1 MRLIYSLFFLF
12 LSSAFLNAQDKDL
25 EAAEKVFYE
34 FAEAYF
40 EHDIDKLKALT
51 YFNDELNLLLEMP
64 EYTAEELVELKKRL
78 RATPI
83 KWNEVGEIIKI
94 NNAPIRINEI
104 MVNERRKI
112 GTIKLLE
119 MVYPI
124 IVKKSRATKAWKVDP
139 TFMIQSIKKH
149 IKTEMKRNQRDFRFI
164 FDGKT
169 FHLDEGEKI
178 IVKDARD
185 VAHRLVLY
193 RNEIQHYKDGRI
205 NFHYHKDMEVFP
217 NKMKGGFVY
226 TLTAE
231 LGPEVHLLIYDKGAD
246 LQEVAK
252 KYINVWI
259 ENYEVNDAQFE
270 KQQLKEAKQEV
281 NGKLIDG
288 KVMYVRQA
296 DKVLYNQFYFFQHQ
310 SGHVVGIFAKCRNID
325 TGLLNKYL
333 KIAHENLQPLARGE
347 KR

>member
-1 MRLIYSLFFLF
+1 MRFLLSFIF
-12 LSSAFLNAQDKDL
+12 LYLSINMLNAQDKEL
-25 EAAEKVFYE
+25 EAAEKIFYE
-34 FAEAYF
+34 FTEAYF
-40 EHDIDKLKALT
+40 EHDLEKMKALT
-51 YFNDELNLLLEMP
+51 YFNDELGLLLEMP
-64 EYTAEELVELKKRL
+64 EYTAAELKDLKKRL
-78 RATPI
+78 RETPV

-112 GTIKLLE
+112 GTIRLLE
-119 MVYPI
+119 MVYPLI
-124 IVKKSRATKAWKVDP
+124 IKKSRASNAWKVDI
-139 TFMIQSIKKH
+139 TFMTQSIKKH
-149 IKTEMKRNQRDFRFI
+149 IKNEMKRNQRDFRII

-178 IVKDARD
+178 IVKDAQD
-185 VAHRLVLY
+185 IAHRLVLH
-193 RNEIQHYKDGRI
+193 RNEIQHYKDGRVS
-205 NFHYHKDMEVFP
+205 FHYHKDMEVFP

-226 TLTAE
+226 TLNAE
-231 LGPEVHLLIYDKGAD
+231 IGPEVHLLIYDKGAD

-252 KYINVWI
+252 KYINIWI

-270 KQQLKEAKQEV
+270 SQQLKDAKQEI

-288 KVMYVRQA
+288 KVMYVREA
-296 DKVLYNQFYFFQHQ
+296 GKVFYNQFYFFKNQ
-310 SGHVVGIFAKCRNID
+310 SGQVIGVFAKCRNID

-333 KIAHENLQPLARGE
+333 KIACEDLRPLARGV